1 MAARPT
7 TTVGEVLSLTQGVLA
22 NPQVS
27 NSIARLLRRSK
38 QSKDISEALMAELQ
52 SGVLSGAAGAQ
63 AGRLARYHAQVGNFF
78 ERQAKAR
85 GIEAV
90 SKEAGPGALGSA
102 AISAAGALVSE
113 GIKSGLFDF
122 SDNDAVES
130 SIGQGLRDTIS
141 PGELTM
147 KDAPQ
152 TYMSQL
158 QTSPT
163 SGPRRKLGESRMDMT
178 LDTGNILNEAALQR
192 DINLA
197 EEFSS
202 QTFDPNQPFSSVI
215 TAPSLKTAG
224 YPSMGIAPMDT
235 YVETSAAPEAYSVK
249 SPMLKEPTRRDT
261 VVDGKR
267 MNLTLDYPNAGPEDL
282 MSLADINKT
291 IDMRPRRIPA
301 DDMQGALG
309 QAGPPKAKTKLGTI
323 GDMTVRQF
331 SDALQD
337 PKKREKIEEMLRA
350 MGQQG
355 GVPQ

>member
-85 GIEAV
+85 GIEAA
-90 SKEAGPGALGSA
+90 SAAAGPAALGSA
-102 AISAAGALVSE
+102 AISAAGALVGE
-113 GIKSGLFDF
+113 AIKSGLFEGSGDG
-122 SDNDAVES
+122 AVEG
-130 SIGQGLRDTIS
+130 SISQGLKDTIS

-163 SGPRRKLGESRMDMT
+163 SGPRRKLGEGRLDMT
-178 LDTGNILNEAALQR
+178 LDTGNILREAALQR
-192 DINLA
+192 DIGLA
-197 EEFSS
+197 GEFGS
-202 QTFDPNQPFSSVI
+202 QTFDPNRPFDSVV

-235 YVETSAAPEAYSVK
+235 YVERSKSPEAYSVK
-249 SPMLKEPTRRDT
+249 SPEPG
-261 VVDGKR
+261 V
-267 MNLTLDYPNAGPEDL
+267 GPEDF
-282 MSLADINKT
+282 MSLADISKT
-291 IDMRPRRIPA
+291 IDMQPRRIPA

-309 QAGPPKAKTKLGTI
+309 QAGPSKAETKLSTI

>member
-1 MAARPT
+1 MVARPT

-78 ERQAKAR
+78 ERQAKTR

-122 SDNDAVES
+122 SDNDAVGS
-130 SIGQGLRDTIS
+130 SIGQGLRDTVS

-158 QTSPT
+158 QSSPT

-192 DINLA
+192 DIGLA
-197 EEFSS
+197 SEFGS

-235 YVETSAAPEAYSVK
+235 YVERSVAPEAYSVK
-249 SPMLKEPTRRDT
+249 SPEPS
-261 VVDGKR
+261 
-267 MNLTLDYPNAGPEDL
+267 AGPEDL

-291 IDMRPRRIPA
+291 IDMQPRRVPA

-309 QAGPPKAKTKLGTI
+309 QAGPPKVKTKLGTI

-355 GVPQ
+355 GMPQ

>member
-1 MAARPT
+1 MVARPT

-38 QSKDISEALMAELQ
+38 QNKDISEALMAELQ

-85 GIEAV
+85 GVEAA
-90 SKEAGPGALGSA
+90 SAAAGPAALGSA
-102 AISAAGALVSE
+102 AISAAGALVGE
-113 GIKSGLFDF
+113 AIKSGLFDF

-152 TYMSQL
+152 TYTSQL
-158 QTSPT
+158 GGSQ
-163 SGPRRKLGESRMDMT
+163 MDMT

-192 DINLA
+192 DIGMA
-197 EEFSS
+197 GEFSS
-202 QTFDPNQPFSSVI
+202 QTFDPNRPFSSTI
-215 TAPSLKTAG
+215 TAPSLKTEG

-235 YVETSAAPEAYSVK
+235 YVEKGIVPDGYSMK
-249 SPMLKEPTRRDT
+249 SPEPG
-261 VVDGKR
+261 V
-267 MNLTLDYPNAGPEDL
+267 GPEDF

-291 IDMRPRRIPA
+291 IDMQPRRIPA

-309 QAGPPKAKTKLGTI
+309 QAGPPKAKTELGKI
-323 GDMTVRQF
+323 GDMTVRQL

-337 PKKREKIEEMLRA
+337 PKEREKIEEMLRA
-350 MGQQG
+350 VGQQG
-355 GVPQ
+355 GI